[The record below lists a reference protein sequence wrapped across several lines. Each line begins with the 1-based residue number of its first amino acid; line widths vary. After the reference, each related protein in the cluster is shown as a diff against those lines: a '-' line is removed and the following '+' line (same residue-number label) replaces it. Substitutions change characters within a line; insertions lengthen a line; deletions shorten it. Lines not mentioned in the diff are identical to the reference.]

1 MPLRIVHVSDIHF
14 HKDTYGWDA
23 NRDQRQELIS
33 DLKDIVLSEGPVDAI
48 LVGGD
53 IAFSAEPEE
62 YDTARRWLSDLVA
75 VCGGIDDSAVW
86 TVPGNHDVS
95 WAVLNDCH
103 IAQDFR
109 GHLRECAAT
118 AVDEILRVRMS
129 ADPAASGL
137 FIPFKAYN
145 DFAEQYIC
153 RSTPTQPHWFDDTTL
168 EVDGWTVRLTG
179 LNSALT
185 SDWDDHN
192 FQQRASAASPHAH
205 DKREPSDLPALV
217 LGTEQC
223 RIPRAEH
230 TIHVVMAHH
239 PPEWIRDWDIVEPYM
254 RRGHL
259 WLFGHE
265 HEYSAKQ
272 TVAYGSV
279 QLSAG
284 AVGPE
289 LDEGGETEPFVPAY
303 SVITLSRTDDEMLAI
318 RVQPRYWS
326 LRQTRFVEHPS
337 GEQNYEVMRVP
348 ALPEQDHDTTDTSQG
363 APGGQ
368 ATDESTASSA
378 SSASPLAADNDSGHE
393 GPPTVAR
400 PDLRRIATQY
410 MSRPA
415 TRRVAIGL
423 ELGVIEDSDLGSD
436 HEGDLYAL
444 ILERVRERG
453 LIEELAAKTA
463 GA

>member
-14 HKDTYGWDA
+14 HRDTYGWDA
-23 NRDQRQELIS
+23 NRDQRRELIS
-33 DLKDIVLSEGPVDAI
+33 DLKDIVLRDGPVDAI

-62 YDTARRWLSDLVA
+62 YDTARQWLMDLVA

-95 WAVLNDCH
+95 WTILTGCK

-109 GHLRECAAT
+109 DHLRGCTAA
-118 AVDEILRVRMS
+118 AVDEVLRVRMS

-137 FIPFKAYN
+137 FIPFRAYN
-145 DFAEQYIC
+145 DFAEQFIC
-153 RSTPTQPHWFDDTTL
+153 RSTPTQPHWFDDKTL
-168 EVDGWTVRLTG
+168 EVDGWPVRLTG

-185 SDWDDHN
+185 SDWDDHD
-192 FQQRASAASPHAH
+192 FQQRVSTASPHSH
-205 DKREPSDLPALV
+205 EKPEPSDLPALV

-223 RIPRAEH
+223 RIPREEH

-239 PPEWIRDWDIVEPYM
+239 PPAWIRDWHIVEPYM
-254 RRGHL
+254 RRAHL

-265 HEYSAKQ
+265 HEYSAQQ
-272 TVAYGSV
+272 TVARGSV
-279 QLSAG
+279 QLSGG

-289 LDEGGETEPFVPAY
+289 LDEQGETEPFVPAY

-337 GEQNYEVMRVP
+337 GEKNYEVALVP
-348 ALPEQDHDTTDTSQG
+348 ALPDQDQDSSDPSQDSPEQQK
-363 APGGQ
+363 
-368 ATDESTASSA
+368 TDEPATSSA
-378 SSASPLAADNDSGHE
+378 SSASPLAADSDQTQA
-393 GPPTVAR
+393 GPPNVAR

-436 HEGDLYAL
+436 REGDLYAL

-453 LIEELAAKTA
+453 LIEELAAMTA
-463 GA
+463 GV